1 MRKLGAF
8 VAFLVLAIC
17 AAGIFGMLHDQ
28 ISYTVSN
35 EYYTKF
41 KFIQFDLLDLQLP
54 DRVRAAMVGFLAS
67 WWMGVP
73 LGVLTGVAGFIQP
86 DARQMFRALLWSLLV
101 ITAFTLLFALAGL
114 AYGYSQTA
122 NLDLGNY
129 ARWYIPPDL
138 EHPRNFI
145 CVGYMHNCAYLG
157 GLLAIPVAWLF
168 HIYYRYR
175 AVKSADLSEALS
187 R

>member
-1 MRKLGAF
+1 MPERA
-8 VAFLVLAIC
+8 
-17 AAGIFGMLHDQ
+17 
-28 ISYTVSN
+28 
-35 EYYTKF
+35 
-41 KFIQFDLLDLQLP
+41 
-54 DRVRAAMVGFLAS
+54 RAAMVGFLAS

-73 LGVLTGVAGFIQP
+73 LGLLTGVAGFIHP
-86 DARQMFRALLWSLLV
+86 DARQMLRALLWSLLV

-114 AYGYSQTA
+114 AYGYSQMA

-138 EHPRNFI
+138 VHPRNFI

-168 HIYYRYR
+168 HICYRYR
-175 AVKSADLSEALS
+175 VAKVVHLSGALN
-187 R
+187 

>member
-1 MRKLGAF
+1 MRKFGAF
-8 VAFLVLAIC
+8 VAYLVLAIC
-17 AAGIFGMLHDQ
+17 AAAVFGMLHDQ

-41 KFIQFDLLDLQLP
+41 KFIQFGLLDLQAP
-54 DRVRAAMVGFLAS
+54 DRVSAAIVGFLAS

-175 AVKSADLSEALS
+175 AAKATDSSEALS
-187 R
+187 